1 MRLIY
6 KVLTFFLTVGFV
18 YLIFNYSQLIKSY
31 PIKTISFKGEFIY
44 ADEKGIRKQLQ
55 YFIGKDL
62 IKIDILKIKESIK
75 KNDWVNNVLVERR
88 FPDTLFIE
96 IFEFQPAI
104 LWNNEYYIDDKGI
117 KFKVEKNIALNLPEI
132 KSDTLN
138 YLVMYDLYMS
148 LSNMLKKVDLSI
160 LSISHKNDMLDI
172 HTNKYNFLV
181 RYSEYSQKIDEF
193 IHVFEQFQNKNKK
206 NIKTID
212 LRYPTGFAVH

>member
-96 IFEFQPAI
+96 IPIVEYDTIIEIQYEEIVEYIDCDSGLPCNSGMQEIIDKSLQNSVIYNLQGQAI
-104 LWNNEYYIDDKGI
+104 LTREGLYIESGE
-117 KFKVEKNIALNLPEI
+117 V
-132 KSDTLN
+132 
-138 YLVMYDLYMS
+138 
-148 LSNMLKKVDLSI
+148 
-160 LSISHKNDMLDI
+160 
-172 HTNKYNFLV
+172 KYRL
-181 RYSEYSQKIDEF
+181 
-193 IHVFEQFQNKNKK
+193 H
-206 NIKTID
+206 
-212 LRYPTGFAVH
+212 

>member
-75 KNDWVNNVLVERR
+75 KNDWVNNVLVERI

-138 YLVMYDLYMS
+138 YLVMYDLYMI
-148 LSNMLKKVDLSI
+148 LSNMLKRVDLSI

>member
-6 KVLTFFLTVGFV
+6 KVLTFLLTVGFV

-96 IFEFQPAI
+96 IFEYQPAL

>member
-55 YFIGKDL
+55 FFIGKDL

-138 YLVMYDLYMS
+138 YLVMYDLYMI
-148 LSNMLKKVDLSI
+148 LSNMLKRVDLSI

-172 HTNKYNFLV
+172 HTNTYNFLV

-193 IHVFEQFQNKNKK
+193 IHVFDQVQNKNKK

>member
-55 YFIGKDL
+55 FFIGKDL

>member
-96 IFEFQPAI
+96 IFEYQPAL